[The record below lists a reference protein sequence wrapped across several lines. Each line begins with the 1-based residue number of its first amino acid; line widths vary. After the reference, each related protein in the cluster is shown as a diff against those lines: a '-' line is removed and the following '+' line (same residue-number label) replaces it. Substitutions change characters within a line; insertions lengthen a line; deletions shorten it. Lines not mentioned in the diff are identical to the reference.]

1 MKRFSNVVL
10 SLLMI
15 GMVAWIVVALMSQNP
30 VSVATSQLSTETAVA
45 TPLPTIDSPLPTPQ
59 PTGELT
65 LNDYEFSEPVTKL
78 VKEHGVPI
86 LGWLPDD
93 QRAIVIANEL
103 FEIQTLDVS
112 TGFTVSYGST
122 GPTSA
127 KVVWLTGY
135 EKMAFLQTTPE
146 GIFLNISS
154 GAASQPI
161 VPTTRR
167 LNRDAIASNGN
178 QVMVL
183 EMGASMPRLF
193 NGAGDEIPLAP
204 IDLHLFGINPIDPY
218 TLGPFMEWHPYDSKV
233 AIWGKQGFV
242 VHDTVSG
249 NVTPYELH
257 TDQGYWAL
265 SAKWS
270 PNGQKIALAYAQHDP
285 PFNIMWLKILDVASG
300 SLASLTLPLHYIS
313 DIAWAPNGTQLL
325 VGGHRISQE
334 DRLFE
339 VYLADAQTKESRRIF
354 SISQNFLTGS
364 GDTSL
369 AWSNDG
375 TKVLYSC
382 LPLESP
388 NGFGV
393 CEITVTTRGM

>member
-15 GMVAWIVVALMSQNP
+15 GIVGWVVVSLMLQSP
-30 VSVATSQLSTETAVA
+30 MSVATSQFSTETAAA

-65 LNDYEFSEPVTKL
+65 LNDYEFDEPVTIL
-78 VKEHGVPI
+78 VKKHGVPI
-86 LGWLPDD
+86 LGWLPDN

-112 TGFTVSYGST
+112 TGVTVSYGST

-127 KVVWLTGY
+127 KVVWLTRY
-135 EKMAFLQTTPE
+135 EKMAFLRTTPE

-154 GAASQPI
+154 GEASQPI

-193 NGAGDEIPLAP
+193 DGAGDEVSLAP

-218 TLGPFMEWHPYDSKV
+218 TLGPFMEWHPYDSRV

-242 VHDTVSG
+242 VYDTISG
-249 NVTPYELH
+249 NVTPYDLH

-270 PNGQKIALAYAQHDP
+270 PNGQKIALAYAQYDP

-313 DIAWAPNGTQLL
+313 DIAWAPNSMQLL
-325 VGGHRISQE
+325 VGGHRIFQA
-334 DRLFE
+334 DRQFE
-339 VYLADAQTKESRRIF
+339 VYLVDVYTKESRKIS

-388 NGFGV
+388 NEFGV
-393 CEITVTTRGM
+393 CETTVTTAGM